1 MSKNIKVLVVD
12 DSALVRKALSQLLS
26 TDPDIELLGSAA
38 DPIFAE
44 RYLKQTWPD
53 VIVLD
58 LEMPRMDGITFLR
71 KLMRERPTP
80 VVVCSSLTQAGT
92 QTTLDALA
100 AGAVAVVAKPT
111 SGVKEFFTHDGQE
124 LLRTIKAVAE
134 ANLRQFT
141 RTRQGNSSRLTGA
154 GSPAGRV
161 RSTRSRAATASLG
174 DSSEHIVLIGAST
187 GGTQAIEVVLRN
199 LPGSAPPIAIVQ
211 HMPATFTGALA
222 ERLNQIC
229 AIEVKEAES
238 GDRLRAGRALIA
250 PGGRHLVVV
259 RSGAHYHV
267 DITDTEPVNRHRP
280 SVDVMFESAATRGGG
295 SHFLAILLT
304 GMGADGAKG
313 LLAMKLTRAR
323 TIAQDENSAVVFGM
337 PKEAIR
343 LGAAE
348 RVLPLSAMS
357 GAIMDF
363 AAGRI

>member
-1 MSKNIKVLVVD
+1 MNKKIKVLAID
-12 DSALVRKALSQLLS
+12 DSALVRKVLSTLLS
-26 TDPDIELLGSAA
+26 GDPDIELLGSAA

-44 RYLKQTWPD
+44 RYLKQEWPD

-71 KLMRERPTP
+71 KLMREHPTP
-80 VVVCSSLTQAGT
+80 VVVCSSLAQRGT

-100 AGAVAVVAKPT
+100 AGAVATVTKPT
-111 SGVKEFFTHDGQE
+111 SGVKEFFTRDGQE
-124 LLRTIKAVAE
+124 LLRTVKAAAG
-134 ANLRQFT
+134 ANLRPLA
-141 RTRQGNSSRLTGA
+141 RARQGKEPRPRVPANSGA
-154 GSPAGRV
+154 RI
-161 RSTRSRAATASLG
+161 RTSTARELVSLG
-174 DSSEHIVLIGAST
+174 GSSERIVLIGAST
-187 GGTQAIEVVLRN
+187 GGTQAIEAVLRN

-211 HMPATFTGALA
+211 HMPAMFTGPLA
-222 ERLNQIC
+222 DRLNQVC

-238 GDRLRAGRALIA
+238 EDRLRPGRALIA

-259 RSGAHYHV
+259 RSGAHYYV
-267 DITDTEPVNRHRP
+267 EITDSEPVNRHRP

-313 LLAMKLTRAR
+313 LLAMKLTRAH
-323 TIAQDENSAVVFGM
+323 TIAQDEESSVVFGM
-337 PKEAIR
+337 PREAIR

-348 RVLPLSAMS
+348 RVLPLSAMA

-363 AAGRI
+363 AAGRV